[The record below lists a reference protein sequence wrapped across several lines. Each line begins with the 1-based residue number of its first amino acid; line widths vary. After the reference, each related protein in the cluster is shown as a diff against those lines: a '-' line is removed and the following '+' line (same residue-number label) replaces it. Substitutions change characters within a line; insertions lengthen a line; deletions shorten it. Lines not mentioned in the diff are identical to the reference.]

1 MKQSY
6 FVVKRTKVR
15 RDDCL
20 EDISRSICTN
30 QFGLVG
36 GAAYID
42 MPLCTLSLLTFHSY
56 IVEQTAKPT
65 HT

>member
-36 GAAYID
+36 GAEYID
-42 MPLCTLSLLTFHSY
+42 MTL
-56 IVEQTAKPT
+56 
-65 HT
+65 